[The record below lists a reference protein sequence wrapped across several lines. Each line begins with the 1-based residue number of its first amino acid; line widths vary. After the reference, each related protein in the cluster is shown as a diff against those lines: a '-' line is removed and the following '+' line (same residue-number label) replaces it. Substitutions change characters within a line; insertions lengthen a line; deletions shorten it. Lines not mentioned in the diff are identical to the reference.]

1 MQSKLY
7 DGFMRIVALKTVFY
21 KKRGNKHMKN
31 FKINLLLRL
40 QNKVTLV
47 TLLTAFIALGYQLLG
62 LFGVV
67 PRINQNEL
75 TSVVVMAVN
84 ILVMLGIVVDPTTKG
99 IGDSDEALMYNRPK

>member
-1 MQSKLY
+1 M
-7 DGFMRIVALKTVFY
+7 
-21 KKRGNKHMKN
+21 NN

-47 TLLTAFIALGYQLLG
+47 ALLTALIALGYQLLG

-67 PRINQNEL
+67 PRINQNEFTSVVVMAVNIL
-75 TSVVVMAVN
+75 EFTSVVVMAVN

-99 IGDSDEALMYNRPK
+99 IGDSVEALGYNQPK

>member
-1 MQSKLY
+1 M
-7 DGFMRIVALKTVFY
+7 
-21 KKRGNKHMKN
+21 NN

-47 TLLTAFIALGYQLLG
+47 ALLTALIALGYQLLG

-67 PRINQNEL
+67 PRINQNEF

-99 IGDSDEALMYNRPK
+99 IGDSVEALGYNQPK